1 MEKLSLEFIGVQFGI
16 DLGGF
21 GDHFVQSNILNLQS
35 EKIDEEEDRPGQ
47 KNSWRRQI
55 KSKKQLEKTDQ
66 VKKTVGE
73 DRPSQTNQL
82 KKSTRQCIS
91 PSTYTGGRSP
101 PL

>member
-1 MEKLSLEFIGVQFGI
+1 MTHHYLEAWFMSF
-16 DLGGF
+16 LCSRNLKSGGYW
-21 GDHFVQSNILNLQS
+21 IINLQS

-73 DRPSQTNQL
+73 DR
-82 KKSTRQCIS
+82 
-91 PSTYTGGRSP
+91 
-101 PL
+101 